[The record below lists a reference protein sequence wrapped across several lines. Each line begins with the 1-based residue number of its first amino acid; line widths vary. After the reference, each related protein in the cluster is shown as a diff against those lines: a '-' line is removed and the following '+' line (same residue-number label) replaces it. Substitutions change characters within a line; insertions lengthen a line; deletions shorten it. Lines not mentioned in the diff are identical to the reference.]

1 MSISEHFRNRNY
13 SFQSYI
19 FVSDIGI
26 TDLDVGCRIS
36 PILRSMSMPT
46 YACHLEYVY
55 ICKVGGPH
63 RKVNYAIKSRNDYLQ
78 ASSTCQLCSR
88 SHVSQKTE
96 TIREASSQHCLLPLC
111 NSGVPALLLPLCN
124 LGLPAVLLPPR
135 NLGNTTPWGF
145 LLLPRRTTF
154 PLLLC
159 LVTLMPRTV
168 LLKPWYIMCCT
179 FTLKRLSH

>member
-1 MSISEHFRNRNY
+1 MSISEHFRYGND

-19 FVSDIGI
+19 FVSDIGM
-26 TDLDVGCRIS
+26 TYLDAGCRIS

-46 YACHLEYVY
+46 NACHLKYVY

-78 ASSTCQLCSR
+78 ASSTCQLCSG

-96 TIREASSQHCLLPLC
+96 TIREASSQHGLLDYYHCATRVYPLFC
-111 NSGVPALLLPLCN
+111 NHCPN
-124 LGLPAVLLPPR
+124 LGLPAVLLPPSS
-135 NLGNTTPWGF
+135 LGNTTPWGF

-159 LVTLMPRTV
+159 
-168 LLKPWYIMCCT
+168 
-179 FTLKRLSH
+179 